1 MSQKQRS
8 RRERAISLME
18 SQVTKHES
26 SLEFTKTILE
36 DKNELKG
43 KSDEQIE
50 KIRKKKVE
58 RIKTCLENTK
68 LNLR

>member
-1 MSQKQRS
+1 MSPKQRS
-8 RRERAISLME
+8 RRERAITLME

-26 SLEFTKTILE
+26 SVEFTKEILE
-36 DKNELKG
+36 GKNKLKG

-50 KIRKKKVE
+50 KIRKTKVD